1 MSYSL
6 NDWDSAPKS
15 TSTEALGVDRNRNRE
30 EVDDCERLEKSF
42 QKGARN
48 TCLILSLILVV
59 LLVITCVVLS
69 IFLVKEVNKNGEVGT
84 QPKNPSE
91 DREADGD
98 QKLYCYSPD
107 CLQIAAGFA
116 RKMNTSI
123 DPCLDF
129 YLHSCASWM
138 KENPIPPARNMYD
151 TFYQLDDENSK
162 RLRDILEETDELPEQ
177 SAVKKAKSYFESC
190 LKEEEVEKDTNA
202 TLTPVISKY
211 GSWAL
216 DNETWNATQWKW
228 PEILLSMIRDLTQ
241 TPLFEV
247 GIEINPRNSSQHM
260 ILVSLG
266 NLLPGKLIS
275 YVQTFI
281 PKVISTKTSQYEFSY
296 RTVADV
302 RFFLP
307 LRSSQKQV
315 NP

>member
-6 NDWDSAPKS
+6 NDWDSVPKS

-30 EVDDCERLEKSF
+30 EVDDCERLEKGF
-42 QKGARN
+42 KKGARN
-48 TCLILSLILVV
+48 TTCLILSLILVV

-69 IFLVKEVNKNGEVGT
+69 IFLVKEVNKNEEAGT
-84 QPKNPSE
+84 QPKKASE
-91 DREADGD
+91 DHEDGD

-129 YLHSCASWM
+129 YRHSCASWM

-151 TFYQLDDENSK
+151 TFYQLDEENSK
-162 RLRDILEETDELPEQ
+162 RLRDILEEMDELPEQ
-177 SAVKKAKSYFESC
+177 SAVKKTKSYFESC
-190 LKEEEVEKDTNA
+190 VKEEEVEKETNA
-202 TLTPVISKY
+202 TLTPVIAKY

-228 PEILLSMIRDLTQ
+228 PEILRSMISDLTQ

-247 GIEINPRNSSQHM
+247 EIDINPRNSSQHM
-260 ILVSLG
+260 ILVSLR
-266 NLLPGKLIS
+266 NLLPS
-275 YVQTFI
+275 
-281 PKVISTKTSQYEFSY
+281 
-296 RTVADV
+296 
-302 RFFLP
+302 
-307 LRSSQKQV
+307 
-315 NP
+315 